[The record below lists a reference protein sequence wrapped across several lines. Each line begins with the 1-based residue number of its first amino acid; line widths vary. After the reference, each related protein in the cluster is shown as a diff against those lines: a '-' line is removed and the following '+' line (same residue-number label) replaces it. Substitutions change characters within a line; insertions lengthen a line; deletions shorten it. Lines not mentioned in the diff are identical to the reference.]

1 MTTIDAAALRRQ
13 PVRAEAPLFAGKRFN
28 PADRPTASGG

>member
-13 PVRAEAPLFAGKRFN
+13 PVRAKAPLFEGKRFSLAGR
-28 PADRPTASGG
+28 PAESGG